1 MLAYHSGCKGVTI
14 YRDGSRDAQVISTGK
29 TAEAKAAAQAVPAP
43 QPEMDFRQRSPR
55 KRPVVTMGSTERMR
69 TGCGYLY
76 VTVNEDE
83 DGLCELFTQMGK
95 GGGCAASNSEA
106 VARLCSLTFRSGVD
120 PHSIIKQLK
129 GIRCPSPAM
138 DTGGV
143 IRSCSD
149 AVAKALERYIDRR
162 EERLRREAEEK
173 AIEAEVDRGMAE
185 LVDKLSHQSTVTT
198 TIETPRDT
206 DGNCPEC
213 PDCGSLVEY
222 SEGCIVCRSCGYSKC
237 G

>member
-1 MLAYHSGCKGVTI
+1 
-14 YRDGSRDAQVISTGK
+14 
-29 TAEAKAAAQAVPAP
+29 
-43 QPEMDFRQRSPR
+43 
-55 KRPVVTMGSTERMR
+55 MGTTERMR

-95 GGGCAASNSEA
+95 SGGCASSNSEA
-106 VARLCSLTFRSGVD
+106 VSRLCSLALRSGVD
-120 PHSIIKQLK
+120 PQSLIKQLK

-138 DTGGV
+138 DAGGV
-143 IRSCSD
+143 TRSCAD
-149 AVAKALERYIDRR
+149 AIAKSLERYLERR
-162 EERLRREAEEK
+162 EERLKQEAEER

-185 LVDKLSHQSTVTT
+185 IVDAASTQATM
-198 TIETPRDT
+198 TIEPPRDS

-213 PDCGSLVEY
+213 PECGSLIEY
-222 SEGCIVCRSCGYSKC
+222 VEGCIVCRSCGYSKC